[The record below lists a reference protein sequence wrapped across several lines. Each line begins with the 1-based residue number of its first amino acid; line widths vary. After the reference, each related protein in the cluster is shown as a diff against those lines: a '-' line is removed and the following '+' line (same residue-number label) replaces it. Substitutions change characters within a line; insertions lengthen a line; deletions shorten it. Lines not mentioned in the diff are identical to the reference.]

1 MLHPLFSTVIQRP
14 DLVIDHMSA
23 YSALIG
29 QEAKSAG
36 SQFLKRGMAGLV
48 AVMCGVVFLSLA
60 GIALMLG
67 FLQNQFHWV
76 LVAVPGV
83 ALLLTVVAFFE
94 AKKPL
99 PSDAFTE
106 LKAQLD
112 HDTRA
117 LRLAA

>member
-1 MLHPLFSTVIQRP
+1 MLHPIFSTMIQRP
-14 DLVIDHMSA
+14 DLVMDHVSA

-29 QEAKSAG
+29 QEGKSAG
-36 SQFLKRGMAGLV
+36 SQFLKRGMASLV
-48 AVMCGVVFLSLA
+48 AVMCSAVFMSLA

-76 LVAVPGV
+76 LVAVPGA
-83 ALLLTVVAFFE
+83 ALLLTVVAIFV

-99 PSDAFTE
+99 PSETFPE
-106 LKAQLD
+106 LKAQLER
-112 HDTRA
+112 DTSA